1 MASPMAV
8 GAAHGPLLW
17 LKLNYTYSLLRL
29 DSQTGADTLGRSGG
43 GVISHDVQ
51 AGNLN

>member
-29 DSQTGADTLGRSGG
+29 DSQTGADTGQIGRWC
-43 GVISHDVQ
+43 
-51 AGNLN
+51 NFP